1 MLTKEDI
8 TTAYRLFLGRDP
20 ENQDVVNNL
29 QQTIKSYQQMRD
41 HFLQSHEFLQ
51 MASEFL
57 GEQQHM
63 RLRHPL
69 LPYIPVEVNVS
80 DEVLTVMFTRI
91 HKEWDILS
99 HNQPYWAIL
108 TQNQYYL
115 THFNDHRAE
124 FYASGAYAAEIFLAA
139 LRRNQINPKQLQS
152 CLDYGCGV
160 GRVTKFLAK
169 QFPSVIGVDISQN
182 FLDKAKETIDNE
194 KITNVSFM
202 LCDRP
207 QYLETLRSV
216 DAIFSIITL
225 QHNAP
230 PVIAWTIKKLLAAL
244 NPGGVAYFQV
254 STYRSGYL
262 FEAERY
268 LNSNPPDT
276 LEMHSFPQHEVF
288 KIVSD
293 LNCACLEV
301 REDGMTSE
309 EHFTLSNTFLVQKKP
324 I

>member
-1 MLTKEDI
+1 VLTKEDI

-29 QQTIKSYQQMRD
+29 LQTVQSYQQMRD

-51 MASEFL
+51 SASEFL

-69 LPYIPVEVNVS
+69 LPHIPVEVDVS
-80 DEVLTVMFTRI
+80 EEVLAAMFARI
-91 HKEWDILS
+91 HKEWDLLA
-99 HNQPYWAIL
+99 HNQPYWAVL

-115 THFNDHRAE
+115 AHFNDHRAE

-169 QFPSVIGVDISQN
+169 QFPSVIGIDISQK
-182 FLDKAKETIDNE
+182 FLDIARETMDSE
-194 KITNVSFM
+194 KITNVS
-202 LCDRP
+202 LLQCDRL
-207 QYLETLRSV
+207 QFLETLDPV

-225 QHNAP
+225 QHNSP
-230 PVIAWTIKKLLAAL
+230 PVIAWTIKKLLSAL
-244 NPGGVAYFQV
+244 KPGGVAYFQIP
-254 STYRSGYL
+254 TYRNGYL

-268 LNSNPPDT
+268 LNSTPPDT
-276 LEMHSFPQHEVF
+276 LEMHFFPQHEVF
-288 KIVSD
+288 KLIED
-293 LNCACLEV
+293 ANCSCLEV
-301 REDGMTSE
+301 REDGMVAE
-309 EHFTLSNTFLVQKKP
+309 EHFTLSNTFLVQKN